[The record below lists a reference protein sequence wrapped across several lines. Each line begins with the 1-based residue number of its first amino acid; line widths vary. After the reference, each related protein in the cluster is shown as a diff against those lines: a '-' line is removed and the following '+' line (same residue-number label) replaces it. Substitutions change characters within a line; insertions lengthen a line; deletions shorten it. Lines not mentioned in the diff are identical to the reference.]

1 MNRLITV
8 TLASLFLVTAT
19 FAQPTAPDAAE
30 LTKLLNDFLAGAG
43 RNDAAMHDRFWA
55 EDLIYTGS
63 AGRRVGKA
71 DIMKDVRSAPA
82 PARGQTVTY
91 GSEDVRIQQ
100 YGNTAIVA
108 FRLVSKVEKPGST
121 DVTHYF
127 NTGTFLKRDGK
138 WQVVS
143 WQATRLPR
151 DAGETTRQLLGLDDK
166 LGKATLAAD
175 IETLEEI
182 LDETF
187 IWTQD
192 SGMVVTK
199 KQFVDHLRT
208 ARLKFSQ
215 LENRIVG
222 VSPYGDS
229 AIIRGATVRRRSAI
243 PSAAGGSDD
252 SPYTAFYTLNLVNK
266 GGAWKAVA
274 LHTSRQ

>member
-1 MNRLITV
+1 MLRLLSIV
-8 TLASLFLVTAT
+8 ALLFVSTTA
-19 FAQPTAPDAAE
+19 FAQTAPDAAE

-43 RNDAAMHDRFWA
+43 RNDAAIHDRFWA
-55 EDLIYTGS
+55 EDLIYTGA
-63 AGRRVGKA
+63 AGRRVTKA
-71 DIMKDVRSAPA
+71 DIMKDVRSAP
-82 PARGQTVTY
+82 PSTPGQTISY
-91 GSEDVRIQQ
+91 SSEDVRIQQ
-100 YGNTAIVA
+100 YGDTAVVA
-108 FRLVSKVEKPGST
+108 FRLVSRVEKPDSV

-127 NTGTFLKRDGK
+127 NTGTFLKRDSK

-151 DAGETTRQLLGLDDK
+151 DAGETTRQLLLINDK

-175 IETLEEI
+175 VKTLEEM

-192 SGMVVTK
+192 SGFEVTK

-208 ARLKFSQ
+208 GRLKFSQ
-215 LENRIVG
+215 LENRNVM
-222 VSPYGDS
+222 VAPYGET
-229 AIIRGATVRRRSAI
+229 AIVRGATVRRRSAI
-243 PSAAGGSDD
+243 PSGNGGADAA
-252 SPYTAFYTLNLVNK
+252 PYTAFYTLNFVNK